1 MSSLKVAPIDRQ
13 SLITELRD
21 RIRSHVPDD
30 GRVEIMP
37 DVFVYRASASNHINH
52 SMSSASFAVIAQ
64 GSKQVVQGDRVLQ
77 YDPEH
82 FLIGTM
88 QMPVQSCV
96 LQATPENPYLSF
108 SMTLDPKLVASVIL
122 DAGLQ
127 PGDPRQGVGAMG
139 VSKLDDD
146 LLETVLRLVRVAD
159 DGAHAEFLGPMVKR
173 ELVYKILLS
182 PQGDALRQ
190 YVVNSGP
197 AHRVSRAIDR
207 LKAEF
212 DQPLRIPE
220 IASDLG
226 MSVSGFHHHFKTV
239 TGMSPLQFQKQLR
252 LREARR
258 LMLGDDLDAASAGFK
273 VGYDDASHF
282 SREYKRLFG
291 NPPMRDIE
299 HLRASGAVL
308 LPVASY

>member
-1 MSSLKVAPIDRQ
+1 MSVTDTTPVDRQ
-13 SLITELRD
+13 SLIEELRA
-21 RIRSHVPDD
+21 RIRARLPED
-30 GRVEIMP
+30 GRVEIFP
-37 DVFVYRASASNHINH
+37 GVFVYRASTSNHINH
-52 SMSSASFAVIAQ
+52 SMSLSALAVIAQ
-64 GSKQVVQGDRVLQ
+64 GSKQVVQGDRILQ

-96 LQATPENPYLSF
+96 LQATPDVPYLSF
-108 SMTLDPKLVASVIL
+108 SMQLDPKVVASVIL
-122 DAGLQ
+122 DAGLE
-127 PGDPRQGVGAMG
+127 PSDPRQGVGAMG

-146 LLETVLRLVRVAD
+146 LLETVLRLVRIAD
-159 DGAHAEFLGPMVKR
+159 DPARADFLGPMGKR
-173 ELVYKILLS
+173 ELIYKVLLS

-220 IASDLG
+220 IANDLG

-258 LMLGDDLDAASAGFK
+258 LMLGDDLDAASAGFR

-299 HLRASGAVL
+299 HLRATGAAL
-308 LPVASY
+308 QPIAS